1 MTASRAFAALGVGLA
16 VIGAVSTA
24 LVHLAALSG
33 DLDTTIR
40 HAISPRSLGIWL
52 RESKR

>member
-1 MTASRAFAALGVGLA
+1 VADFSDRMRDEVD
-16 VIGAVSTA
+16 
-24 LVHLAALSG
+24 LAALSG

-40 HAISPRSLGIWL
+40 DAISPRSLGIWL